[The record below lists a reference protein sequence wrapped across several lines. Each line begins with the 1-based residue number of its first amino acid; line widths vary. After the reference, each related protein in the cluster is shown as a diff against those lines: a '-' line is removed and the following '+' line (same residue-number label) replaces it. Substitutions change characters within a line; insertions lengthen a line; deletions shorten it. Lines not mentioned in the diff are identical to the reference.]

1 MLSPKSPKIRLEHII
16 FEIEGI
22 SALPAG
28 VTASEVIE
36 NYGYLRAV
44 ERALQ
49 IISEASKELPKE
61 LLENE
66 PGIPWKQI
74 IGIGNF
80 LRHEYY
86 RINTTDIQ
94 SILEVHLPKLHL
106 AALRLMER
114 MSVDDGK

>member
-1 MLSPKSPKIRLEHII
+1 MPSPKSPKTRLEHII

-22 SALPAG
+22 TSLTSGLSA
-28 VTASEVIE
+28 TAIIE

-49 IISEASKELPKE
+49 IISEATKEPPPE
-61 LLENE
+61 LLAQE
-66 PGIPWKQI
+66 PDIPWKQI

-86 RINTTDIQ
+86 RINTSDIQ
-94 SILEVHLPKLHL
+94 SILETHLPRLHL
-106 AALRLMER
+106 AVLRLIE
-114 MSVDDGK
+114 KYP